1 MYSRINKYNV
11 NIIDKQ
17 LVIIYTF
24 ISKITGIK
32 DSQQIKEY
40 MIKEIESLDIKWW
53 IKNIIVKQKK

>member
-40 MIKEIESLDIKWW
+40 MIKEIESLDIK
-53 IKNIIVKQKK
+53 